1 MSRILLFDD
10 AESER
15 NELSQELSQLADKQ
29 AEVVAFDADS
39 AHEEGVTYEQHIERQ
54 LRANIDDAPIGLIA
68 CDKELGLYGNYP
80 GLSAN
85 AISVVA
91 RNLGVPFCQYSRH
104 PTATSREIDRFN
116 TLKRW
121 NSEEITL
128 TGNGSKEWA
137 TEIAHLWSG
146 FEFIRAEYTKPQIR
160 KLKPA
165 AALAAIMG
173 RDDAATRI
181 SLYGS
186 GDQSVLTE
194 VFAFVDDNDEEKAA
208 QRMPRVLGTWLRLSL
223 LRFPGLLVNE
233 TAAASYLNISTG
245 DFAKEEVQVS
255 FSDARYNGPF
265 SGIES
270 WWWRDDLEVL
280 LLEADASDGKAYL
293 QAKAVDVEP
302 CMDAEKP
309 ERAGFFCMITQ
320 TPVSRANSKGNIN
333 WFPSGAD
340 LSRIRNSKFEQITSL
355 VSM

>member
-1 MSRILLFDD
+1 LRLT
-10 AESER
+10 
-15 NELSQELSQLADKQ
+15 DKQ

-39 AHEEGVTYEQHIERQ
+39 GPDEGVTYEQHIERQ

-68 CDKELGLYGNYP
+68 CDKELGMYGNYP

-91 RNLGVPFCQYSRH
+91 RTLGIPFCQYSRH
-104 PTATSREIDRFN
+104 PMATQREIDRFN

-121 NSEEITL
+121 DSEEITL

-137 TEIAHLWSG
+137 GEIAHLWRG
-146 FEFIRAEYTKPQIR
+146 FEFIRTEYTNPQIG

-165 AALAAIMG
+165 TALATIMG
-173 RDDAATRI
+173 RKDAATRI

-186 GDQSVLTE
+186 GDQSVMTE
-194 VFAFVDDNDEEKAA
+194 VFAFVEDGDYDTVAH
-208 QRMPRVLGTWLRLSL
+208 RMPRVLGTWLRLSI

-233 TAAASYLNISTG
+233 TAAASYLNVST
-245 DFAKEEVQVS
+245 DDLKKEKVRNF
-255 FSDARYNGPF
+255 FSGARYNGPF
-265 SGIES
+265 SGIET
-270 WWWRDDLEVL
+270 WWWRDDLEIL
-280 LLEADASDGKAYL
+280 LLEADASDGKAFL
-293 QAKAVDVEP
+293 QTKGVPVEP
-302 CMDAEKP
+302 CLDDETS
-309 ERAGFFCMITQ
+309 ERAGFYCMITR